1 MKNKYELKI
10 VKLGVKLVF
19 ATRCREESGHIYGE
33 SMLED

>member
-1 MKNKYELKI
+1 MRDKYELTI

-19 ATRCREESGHIYGE
+19 ATRCREESGYIYGE